1 MSSIAVVLLNYNGK
15 HLLEKFLPT
24 LLKHSAQASIYIVDN
39 ASTDNSKA
47 YVRENFP
54 SVRWIQLEENYGYA
68 EGYNRALKQV
78 NEDIYCLLNTDIEV
92 TEDWLTPILS
102 IFDSR
107 NEIGIIQPKILDYN
121 KKSHFEYAGAAG
133 GFIDKYGFPY
143 CRGRIFDT
151 IEPDNGQYTSQEI
164 FWASGACLFIRRE
177 TFKYLNGFDTDF
189 FAHQEEID
197 LCWRAQHNHIKVF
210 YCNESTVFHIG
221 GATLNKSQSKK
232 TFLNF
237 RNSLYMLYKNLPKK
251 KRLIR
256 IFTRLC
262 WDGLAGIYL
271 MLQLK
276 PAHCWAIVRSH
287 FAFYAHLSQLRKK
300 EVAQQRI
307 RNYYQ
312 QDSIIINYYIKG
324 KKRFLD
330 L

>member
-24 LLKHSAQASIYIVDN
+24 LLKHSAQASIYIADN

-54 SVRWIQLEENYGYA
+54 SVGWIQLEENYGYA

-78 NEDIYCLLNTDIEV
+78 NENIYCLLNTDIEV

-151 IEPDNGQYTSQEI
+151 LEPDNGQYTSQEI
-164 FWASGACLFIRRE
+164 FWASGACLFIRKD
-177 TFKYLNGFDTDF
+177 TFEYLNGFDTDF

-210 YCNESTVFHIG
+210 
-221 GATLNKSQSKK
+221 
-232 TFLNF
+232 
-237 RNSLYMLYKNLPKK
+237 
-251 KRLIR
+251 
-256 IFTRLC
+256 
-262 WDGLAGIYL
+262 
-271 MLQLK
+271 
-276 PAHCWAIVRSH
+276 
-287 FAFYAHLSQLRKK
+287 
-300 EVAQQRI
+300 
-307 RNYYQ
+307 
-312 QDSIIINYYIKG
+312 
-324 KKRFLD
+324 
-330 L
+330 